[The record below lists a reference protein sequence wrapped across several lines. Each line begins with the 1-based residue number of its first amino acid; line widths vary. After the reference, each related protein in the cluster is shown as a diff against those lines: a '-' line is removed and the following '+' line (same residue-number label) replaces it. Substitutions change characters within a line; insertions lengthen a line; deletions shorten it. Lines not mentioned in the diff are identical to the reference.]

1 MAGKPRLFSPLATAL
16 TLVVVAVCLSLSW
29 WQWQRADEKREWLA
43 DQSDKAA
50 GAPLSLSGAL
60 SRHDRQHLPIAVSG
74 ELDNARPVLLDNRM
88 NQGIAGYYLLSPLR
102 TADGRWVLIN
112 RGWLPRGN
120 DRAVLPAVAPVT
132 GPLTVKGT
140 IYEPSSRTLVLKD
153 TPLPDNQ
160 WPLRVQKVDFAAI
173 GVRLGV
179 ELAPFEIRLAAG
191 QGLGDQ
197 PPLPKPWQDAETI
210 ISPQRHE
217 AYALQ
222 WLGLA
227 VAALAVFLVASRR
240 QARRQDQLDL

>member
-1 MAGKPRLFSPLATAL
+1 MAGKPGLFSPVATVL

-29 WQWQRADEKREWLA
+29 WQWQRADEKRAWLA
-43 DQSDKAA
+43 DQADKAA

-60 SRHDRQHLPIAVSG
+60 RRRDRQHLPITVSG

-102 TADGRWVLIN
+102 TDDGHWVLIN
-112 RGWLPRGN
+112 RGWLPRGD
-120 DRAVLPAVAPVT
+120 DRAVLPTVAPVT

-140 IYEPSSRTLVLKD
+140 LYEPSGRTLVLKD
-153 TPLPDNQ
+153 TPLPDHQ

-173 GVRLGV
+173 GARLGV
-179 ELAPFEIRLAAG
+179 ELAPFEIRLAAD

-197 PPLPKPWQDAETI
+197 PPLPKPWQDAETTL
-210 ISPQRHE
+210 SPQRHE

-227 VAALAVFLVASRR
+227 VAALVVFLVASRR
-240 QARRQDQLDL
+240 QARRQDQLDV